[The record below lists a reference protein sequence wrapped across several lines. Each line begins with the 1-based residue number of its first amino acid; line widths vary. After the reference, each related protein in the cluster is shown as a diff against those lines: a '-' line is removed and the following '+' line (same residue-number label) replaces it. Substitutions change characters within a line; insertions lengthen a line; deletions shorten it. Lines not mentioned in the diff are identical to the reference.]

1 MLHFQQMAATHAYR
15 YPVEQ
20 AERERTARQ
29 ARFAALARTAK
40 ADAAPRTTPRRSF
53 VPRIAGA
60 LGLF

>member
-1 MLHFQQMAATHAYR
+1 MMHFQQMAETHAYR

-20 AERERTARQ
+20 AERERTARRASLAAE
-29 ARFAALARTAK
+29 ARVAK
-40 ADAAPRTTPRRSF
+40 RESAPHPAPRRPL

>member
-20 AERERTARQ
+20 AERERTARRANLAAA
-29 ARFAALARTAK
+29 ARVTKTEAPAP
-40 ADAAPRTTPRRSF
+40 AAPRRSL

>member
-1 MLHFQQMAATHAYR
+1 MMHFQQLAATHAYR

-29 ARFAALARTAK
+29 ARLVAQARAAQ
-40 ADAAPRTTPRRSF
+40 ADTAPRATPRRSF
-53 VPRIAGA
+53 VPRLAGA